1 MTNADFKSRIVTK
14 ISTCGGKTQK
24 RVPSEGWHSFI
35 ALGSPYFAALAALIA
50 SISMGVTL
58 NRSPQMP

>member
-1 MTNADFKSRIVTK
+1 MRSANLFGPLKGLCPYKALIGLTQATGLA
-14 ISTCGGKTQK
+14 GG
-24 RVPSEGWHSFI
+24 FD
-35 ALGSPYFAALAALIA
+35 LGSSYFAALAALIA